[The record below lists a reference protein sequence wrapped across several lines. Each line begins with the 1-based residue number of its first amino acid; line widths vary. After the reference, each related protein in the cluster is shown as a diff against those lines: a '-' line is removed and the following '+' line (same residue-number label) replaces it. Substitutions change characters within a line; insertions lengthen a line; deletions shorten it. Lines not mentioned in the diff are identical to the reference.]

1 MSIVFG
7 ILVTA
12 SLAVLLFVNPEGIVP
27 AFLDGA
33 REALEFSVTMFCVYA
48 LWIPISKITE
58 KTGVTKALGKITLPL
73 EKKLFPNENRE
84 VYDALTVNLS
94 ANMLGVG
101 GAATPMGLKAIKGM
115 SSRKNR
121 IMLVVLNATSVQIIP
136 TTIITIR
143 SGLGAVKDVLVPT
156 LLVSAITTVFA
167 VLLVKIFIK
176 EE

>member
-12 SLAVLLFVNPEGIVP
+12 SLAVLLFVNPDGIVP

-33 REALEFSVTMFCVYA
+33 KDALEFSITMFCVYA
-48 LWIPISKITE
+48 LWIPISKIAE
-58 KTGVTKALGKITLPL
+58 KTGVTKALGKITFPL
-73 EKKLFPNENRE
+73 EKKLFPNESRE

-115 SSRKNR
+115 ASRKNR

-136 TTIITIR
+136 TTIITLR

-156 LLVSAITTVFA
+156 LFVSAITTVFA